1 MKLQKFF
8 HLLPEYIGVV
18 DVHGI
23 KIKPTG
29 KFDTTYYSKRYDVE
43 VPIYTIENPD
53 NLPYTKEALTTWL
66 AELYLEF
73 QRFVG
78 SQTTFGS
85 VTYFIEFDD
94 SVKDIYIPQEIKQEI
109 SQCLK
114 SKDFNKVVW
123 RNPENIRV
131 IGEFKEY
138 NSFDS
143 EDDRVIW
150 QVDFK
155 PHRIEI
161 VDESGETK
169 RVVEKSE
176 YDYIFETLRED
187 MDFFENKIWV
197 CVQSRLASQKTFIDF
212 DWMSWYTH
220 VDNVNY

>member
-1 MKLQKFF
+1 MTTQKFF
-8 HLLPEYIGVV
+8 KLLPSFVKDINVDGITIKHTGEYR
-18 DVHGI
+18 
-23 KIKPTG
+23 KTS
-29 KFDTTYYSKRYDVE
+29 YSKRYDVE
-43 VPIYTIENPD
+43 VPVYTIENPND
-53 NLPYTKEALTTWL
+53 LPYTKEALNTWL
-66 AELYLEF
+66 TEEYLKF
-73 QRFVG
+73 QKFADLHVG
-78 SQTTFGS
+78 VVS
-85 VTYFIEFDD
+85 YFIEFDD

-114 SKDFNKVVW
+114 SKDFNKVAW

-161 VDESGETK
+161 VDEKGDFKKEVS
-169 RVVEKSE
+169 KSD
-176 YDYIFETLRED
+176 YDYIFELLRED

-197 CVQSRLASQKTFIDF
+197 CVQSRLASQKTFVDF
-212 DWMSWYTH
+212 DWMGWYTH

>member
-1 MKLQKFF
+1 MVLQKFF
-8 HLLPEYIGVV
+8 RLLPSFVKDINVDGIIIKHTGEYI
-18 DVHGI
+18 
-23 KIKPTG
+23 KTL
-29 KFDTTYYSKRYDVE
+29 YSKRYDVE
-43 VPIYTIENPD
+43 VPVYTIENPN

-66 AELYLEF
+66 ADEYLRF

-78 SQTTFGS
+78 ETIGGPI
-85 VTYFIEFDD
+85 TYFTEFDS
-94 SVKDIYIPQEIKQEI
+94 SVKDIYIPKEIQQEI

-114 SKDFNKVVW
+114 SKKFNKVAW
-123 RNPENIRV
+123 RNPESIRV

-150 QVDFK
+150 SVDFK

-187 MDFFENKIWV
+187 MDFFEERIWD
-197 CVQSRLASQKTFIDF
+197 CIQPKLASQKTFIDF

>member
-1 MKLQKFF
+1 MELQKFF
-8 HLLPEYIGVV
+8 KLLPSFVKDINVDGIIIKHTGNYIE
-18 DVHGI
+18 
-23 KIKPTG
+23 TL
-29 KFDTTYYSKRYDVE
+29 YSKRYKVE
-43 VPIYTIENPD
+43 VPVYTIENPN
-53 NLPYTKEALTTWL
+53 NLPYTKESLTTWL
-66 AELYLEF
+66 AEEYLSF
-73 QRFVG
+73 QRFVNILAG
-78 SQTTFGS
+78 GPI
-85 VTYFIEFDD
+85 TYFVEFDE
-94 SVKDIYIPQEIKQEI
+94 SVKDIYIPKEIQQEI

-114 SKDFNKVVW
+114 SKKFNKVAW
-123 RNPENIRV
+123 RNPESIRV

-150 QVDFK
+150 SVDFK

-176 YDYIFETLRED
+176 YDYIFEVLRED
-187 MDFFENKIWV
+187 MDFFEEKIWV
-197 CVQSRLASQKTFIDF
+197 CVQSNLTSQKTFIDF

>member
-1 MKLQKFF
+1 MELQKFF
-8 HLLPEYIGVV
+8 KLLPSFVKDINVDDITIKHTGNYIE
-18 DVHGI
+18 
-23 KIKPTG
+23 TL
-29 KFDTTYYSKRYDVE
+29 YSKRYKVE
-43 VPIYTIENPD
+43 VPVYTIENPN
-53 NLPYTKEALTTWL
+53 NLPYTKESLTTWL
-66 AELYLEF
+66 AGEYLRF

-78 SQTTFGS
+78 ETIGGPI
-85 VTYFIEFDD
+85 TYFIEFDE

-114 SKDFNKVVW
+114 SKKFNKVAW
-123 RNPENIRV
+123 RNPESIRV

-150 QVDFK
+150 SVDFK

-161 VDESGETK
+161 VDENGEFK
-169 RVVEKSE
+169 KEVSKSE

-187 MDFFENKIWV
+187 MDFFEERIWV
-197 CVQSRLASQKTFIDF
+197 CVQSNLTSQKTFIDF
-212 DWMSWYTH
+212 NWMSWYTH